1 MHRWLYDLQITGNK
15 RGVTNPFFSLPH
27 HILFFFYLFL
37 FSIVLLLLVSLL
49 CNPCLSLTPLSPAS
63 FYFAF
68 LCYTSVCFLCLLF
81 SVSSPIL
88 FCFVSELLSHLPFSE
103 LKLNVC
109 LTVSHIHSFIV
120 SIKINHLLCF
130 YSNLSHLVD
139 HLSLLLI

>member
-81 SVSSPIL
+81 SVSDSPRQFCSALFQSFYPISP
-88 FCFVSELLSHLPFSE
+88 FCFSRCIILLVLFVTMPR
-103 LKLNVC
+103 L
-109 LTVSHIHSFIV
+109 VSHVCIFLYP
-120 SIKINHLLCF
+120 K
-130 YSNLSHLVD
+130 
-139 HLSLLLI
+139 